1 MASRLAQN
9 TVEAA
14 STALFN
20 GKGRKFYAEVC
31 RCLPFIHRVMKLD
44 EMVSVAD
51 LRSVVNDQFKVYK
64 GVSNEKVVDR
74 LILKGREELETYL
87 LVHKN
92 RHHIITEYLEPILKL
107 DTTAP
112 KKLTGQSPF
121 LEGFLS
127 SKY

>member
-1 MASRLAQN
+1 
-9 TVEAA
+9 
-14 STALFN
+14 
-20 GKGRKFYAEVC
+20 
-31 RCLPFIHRVMKLD
+31 MKLD

-64 GVSNEKVVDR
+64 GVTNEKVVDR

-112 KKLTGQSPF
+112 KKVTGHSAF
-121 LEGFLS
+121 LDGFLGGR
-127 SKY
+127 

>member
-1 MASRLAQN
+1 MR
-9 TVEAA
+9 AA
-14 STALFN
+14 
-20 GKGRKFYAEVC
+20 GRPQVC

-44 EMVSVAD
+44 DMVSVAD
-51 LRSVVNDQFKVYK
+51 LRAVVNDQFKVYK

-92 RHHIITEYLEPILKL
+92 RHHMVTEYLEPILKRN
-107 DTTAP
+107 TAAP
-112 KKLTGQSPF
+112 KQVTGNSAF
-121 LEGFLS
+121 LDGFLS

>member
-1 MASRLAQN
+1 MHGCQCCKRRQHTFLLQ
-9 TVEAA
+9 
-14 STALFN
+14 
-20 GKGRKFYAEVC
+20 VC

-51 LRSVVNDQFKVYK
+51 LRSVVNNQFKVYK
-64 GVSNEKVVDR
+64 GVTNEKVVDR

-107 DTTAP
+107 DTAAP
-112 KKLTGQSPF
+112 KKVTGQSAF
-121 LEGFLS
+121 LDGFLGGR
-127 SKY
+127 